1 MDKLHCTGA
10 ACQWPLGFWFVTKM
24 RQKLFVALY
33 GCLLFS
39 LMMSKLRSY
48 WMDFVQ
54 TFKIPRNMSVGDELW
69 PGWTVL
75 EIIFKLLQIA
85 VWCLWPVV
93 LCAWYF
99 YAMQKLE
106 DNVCFVTPLIII
118 KIFATLQLWLLLI
131 KFGTVYYTWNNKYN
145 TSSKTGLHKSLL
157 FYDGSKT
164 LTLFRITIS
173 TFIGSC

>member
-1 MDKLHCTGA
+1 MLVVFTDDVKTKEL
-10 ACQWPLGFWFVTKM
+10 LDGF
-24 RQKLFVALY
+24 L
-33 GCLLFS
+33 S
-39 LMMSKLRSY
+39 H
-48 WMDFVQ
+48 FVQ
-54 TFKIPRNMSVGDELW
+54 TFKVPRNMSVRDELW

-99 YAMQKLE
+99 YAMQKWE

-131 KFGTVYYTWNNKYN
+131 KFGTVYYTWN
-145 TSSKTGLHKSLL
+145 TSTTQAVKLAYIRVFYFMMAVKLL
-157 FYDGSKT
+157 LCSE
-164 LTLFRITIS
+164 LLS
-173 TFIGSC
+173 VPL

>member
-1 MDKLHCTGA
+1 MLVVFTDDVKTKEL
-10 ACQWPLGFWFVTKM
+10 LDGFLS
-24 RQKLFVALY
+24 R
-33 GCLLFS
+33 
-39 LMMSKLRSY
+39 
-48 WMDFVQ
+48 FVQ
-54 TFKIPRNMSVGDELW
+54 TFKVPRNMSVRDELW

-99 YAMQKLE
+99 YAMQKWE

-131 KFGTVYYTWNNKYN
+131 KFGTVYYTWN
-145 TSSKTGLHKSLL
+145 TSTTQAVKLAYIRVFYFMMAVKLL
-157 FYDGSKT
+157 LCSE
-164 LTLFRITIS
+164 LLS
-173 TFIGSC
+173 VPL

>member
-1 MDKLHCTGA
+1 MLVVFTDDVKTKEL
-10 ACQWPLGFWFVTKM
+10 LDGFLS
-24 RQKLFVALY
+24 R
-33 GCLLFS
+33 
-39 LMMSKLRSY
+39 
-48 WMDFVQ
+48 FVQ
-54 TFKIPRNMSVGDELW
+54 KFKVPRNMSVRDELW

-99 YAMQKLE
+99 YAMQKWE

-131 KFGTVYYTWNNKYN
+131 KFGTVYYTWN
-145 TSSKTGLHKSLL
+145 TSTTQAVKLAYIRVFYFMMAVKLL
-157 FYDGSKT
+157 LCSE
-164 LTLFRITIS
+164 LLS
-173 TFIGSC
+173 VPL